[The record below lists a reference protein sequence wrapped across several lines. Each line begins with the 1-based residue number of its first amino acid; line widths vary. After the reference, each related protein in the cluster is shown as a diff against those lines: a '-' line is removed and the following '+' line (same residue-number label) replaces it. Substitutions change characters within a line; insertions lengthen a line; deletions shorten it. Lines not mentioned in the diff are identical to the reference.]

1 VEDVAVMLR
10 RALDGGWEM
19 ESGHSASDSIFIA
32 LLPYEIGNENEYPA
46 DVDRERPIDCVLETS
61 DERNELRYRP
71 DDGVAHLTELPK
83 V

>member
-1 VEDVAVMLR
+1 MEDVAVMLR
-10 RALDGGWEM
+10 RALDGWMGNGKRTF
-19 ESGHSASDSIFIA
+19 SIRFHLHCASSV
-32 LLPYEIGNENEYPA
+32 EIGNENEYPA